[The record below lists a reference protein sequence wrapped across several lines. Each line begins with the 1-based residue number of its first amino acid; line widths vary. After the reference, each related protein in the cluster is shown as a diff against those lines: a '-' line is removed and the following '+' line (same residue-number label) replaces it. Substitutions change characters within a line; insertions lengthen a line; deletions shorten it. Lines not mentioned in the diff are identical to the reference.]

1 MATPPTRVTG
11 FTPAVGWTS
20 NASPKTSPTFDVAAG
35 DLIVIIG
42 FTENSTSTINVPT
55 WTGTG
60 AVTLRQSITV
70 TNYCTAYL
78 WTVDVTATA
87 TGRTISATRGGQADT
102 WSFYGSVWRNHGG
115 LGVTGKTNVASGA
128 PALVLATAANS
139 AIVCGNSDWTASSP
153 TGRTWRS
160 VNGAPMV
167 ETSQGGLA
175 GTTYECYTGYT
186 LDSGPAGN
194 VTVGMLTPS
203 AQKYSIVGAEIL
215 GTSSGSPALVAAPAW
230 TSTAA
235 MLAPTVAGGTLP
247 VPATVTP
254 TVATASATALAPSVT
269 GLQAAMVNA
278 PLASASAAALP
289 PTATGLKTATVTAPA
304 ATASAAMP
312 PPTVQGLGGA
322 VVAPSAMTA
331 ISAALAP
338 TVTGNRIAVV
348 QAPAATAGALA
359 PTPTVTG
366 LRAAVV
372 NAVTALANA
381 VMNAPAIIT
390 GGQAVV
396 QAPLMGATATAPPPS
411 VIGFKMATVMAPT
424 GTATAVM
431 PAPTYSLYLE
441 ALVRPAL
448 GSASAEWAPPAVSV
462 GVYIT
467 APIIAATAALLA
479 PSVTNGSHVSTTP
492 DGELVAYLIPSNR
505 VDARLIERVDRVVA
519 YLIPRKTGP

>member
-1 MATPPTRVTG
+1 
-11 FTPAVGWTS
+11 VGW
-20 NASPKTSPTFDVAAG
+20 ASSATPKTSPTFDVEAG
-35 DLIVIIG
+35 DLIVLHA
-42 FTENSTSTINVPT
+42 FSEDATDTLAAPT
-55 WTGTG
+55 WTGVGT
-60 AVTLRQSITV
+60 VTLRQSV
-70 TNYCTAYL
+70 VVSGYCTAYL
-78 WTVDVTATA
+78 YTIDVTAAA
-87 TGRTISATRGGQADT
+87 TGRTISMNRATGTSTAQ
-102 WSFYGSVWRNHGG
+102 WSFYASIWRNHGG
-115 LGVTGKTNVASGA
+115 LGVTGKANTSGA
-128 PALVLATAANS
+128 PALSLATAANS
-139 AIVCGNSDWTASSP
+139 AVVVGNSDWTASSP
-153 TGRTWRS
+153 TGRTWRTI
-160 VNGAPMV
+160 NGSPIV
-167 ETSQGGLA
+167 ETTFGGTA
-175 GTTYECYTGYT
+175 GTSYMCYTGYSPDT
-186 LDSGPAGN
+186 GAAGTNTYGMTAPSG
-194 VTVGMLTPS
+194 
-203 AQKYSIVGAEIL
+203 QKYSIIGAEIL
-215 GTSSGSPALVAAPAW
+215 GTAGGGTPATVSSPTW

-269 GLQAAMVNA
+269 GLQAATVNA